1 MCGRDR
7 DQQENN
13 NDSETNNDMKTTYI
27 LTDTFNQ
34 HTIST
39 HRTVEA
45 AVAAQRKHLRGVKAR
60 NGSGSYLTYSIT
72 SSDGSDIGEEVDA
85 ARFALDNR

>member
-1 MCGRDR
+1 
-7 DQQENN
+7 
-13 NDSETNNDMKTTYI
+13 MKTTYI
-27 LTDTFNQ
+27 LTDTFNNFK
-34 HTIST
+34 IST

-45 AVAAQRKHLRGVKAR
+45 AVAAQRKHLRAIKRR
-60 NGSGSYLTYSIT
+60 NGPNSYLTYSIT